1 MLVISY
7 ACHNVVM
14 LQNINVAIARVKNVL
29 LLDLVSLKPNY
40 DIAGKLTLLSDN

>member
-14 LQNINVAIARVKNVL
+14 LQNINVAITRVKNVL
-29 LLDLVSLKPNY
+29 LGLVSLKPNY